1 MLDVA
6 MSFLREQLQ
15 AFLVAR
21 TGGGPD
27 ARPVSL
33 TQLVNDQG
41 RYTIAQ
47 DSLGLT
53 VINVEEERV
62 FRAQLPAY
70 AIVDGRQVLQE
81 PEVKLNLHVLVTAN
95 FRVYEEALR
104 YLSLV
109 LAFFQSH
116 HAFTADASPS
126 LDARIG
132 KLTAELQTL
141 GYEQLNQVWAFVGG
155 KQLPSVVYKI
165 RLVVVQ
171 DQQISSVQLPVSG
184 ISTTVGGR

>member
-6 MSFLREQLQ
+6 MGFLKDQLQ

-27 ARPVSL
+27 ARAVNL

-41 RYTIAQ
+41 RYALAQ
-47 DSLGLT
+47 DTLGLSL
-53 VINVEEERV
+53 INIEEERV
-62 FRAQLPAY
+62 FRAQLPSY
-70 AIVDGRQVLQE
+70 TLVDGRQVMQE
-81 PEVKLNLHVLVTAN
+81 PEVKLNLHVLVAAN
-95 FRVYEEALR
+95 FRVYDEALR

-116 HAFTADASPS
+116 PAFTADAFPS

-132 KLTAELQTL
+132 KLTAELHSL
-141 GYEQLNQVWAFVGG
+141 SYEQLNQMWAFVGG
-155 KQLPSVVYKI
+155 KQLPSLVYKI

-171 DQQISSVQLPVSG
+171 DQQIAGVQLPVSG
-184 ISTTVGGR
+184 ITQAVGGR